1 MSGSEHHVG
10 APACAPGFEQDP
22 LREGRT
28 VLEGPGCLH
37 VNTTGH
43 PARPSAQHALP
54 APLPSAAPSWW
65 DWTAHLLRQVAP
77 LWKALASN
85 NRLAR
90 KVVTLLYVKL
100 KLRPP
105 KAHVR
110 LSERTQLTSLLVSSA
125 APAHSPPCP
134 SGRQGG
140 LAEGL
145 AVSRHGL
152 MILSP
157 TVGPE
162 PLGFSRPS
170 RVAW

>member
-1 MSGSEHHVG
+1 MSGSERHVG
-10 APACAPGFEQDP
+10 APACALGFEQDP

-43 PARPSAQHALP
+43 PAVRGARPARPSAQRGPQLVGLDCPPPQAG
-54 APLPSAAPSWW
+54 
-65 DWTAHLLRQVAP
+65 
-77 LWKALASN
+77 
-85 NRLAR
+85 
-90 KVVTLLYVKL
+90 
-100 KLRPP
+100 RPP
-105 KAHVR
+105 VEGPGQQQPAGPQGRHPALREAEAAAAQGARQALRVHAAHVPAGEQR
-110 LSERTQLTSLLVSSA
+110 

-145 AVSRHGL
+145 AVSSHGL

>member
-10 APACAPGFEQDP
+10 APACTPGFEQDP

-110 LSERTQLTSLLVSSA
+110 LSECTQLTSLLVSSA
-125 APAHSPPCP
+125 RLPTPHPAPRDA
-134 SGRQGG
+134 
-140 LAEGL
+140 
-145 AVSRHGL
+145 
-152 MILSP
+152 
-157 TVGPE
+157 
-162 PLGFSRPS
+162 
-170 RVAW
+170 RVAWPRGSP

>member
-1 MSGSEHHVG
+1 MSGSERHVG

-22 LREGRT
+22 LRDGRT
-28 VLEGPGCLH
+28 FLEGPGCLH

-43 PARPSAQHALP
+43 PAVRGARPAR
-54 APLPSAAPSWW
+54 PLPSAAPSWW

-110 LSERTQLTSLLVSSA
+110 LSECTQLTSLLVSSA

-145 AVSRHGL
+145 AVSSHGL